1 MTIDIDLKEYLTEDD
16 IRRAAMDTLYTMFR
30 EHLRTEAD
38 IERVLSNLT
47 SEYIFTAVCKALD
60 KDMDY
65 IASAIAKGVDEA
77 IKSDHIKYQVFRRK
91 DLWDRSESPAV
102 KILDDVLKE
111 SRPLIEEQVRKRIE
125 QYDFRE
131 LEDSIEDTIY
141 GVICGELR
149 GRQYNK
155 EE

>member
-1 MTIDIDLKEYLTEDD
+1 MTIDIDLKEYLTEDG

-47 SEYIFTAVCKALD
+47 SEYIFTAVCKALNE
-60 KDMDY
+60 DMDY
-65 IASAIAKGVDEA
+65 ITSAIAKGVDEA
-77 IKSDHIKYQVFRRK
+77 IKGDHIKYQVFRRK
-91 DLWDRSESPAV
+91 DIWDRTESPAV

-125 QYDFRE
+125 QYNFRE
-131 LEDSIEDTIY
+131 LEDNIEDTIY
-141 GVICGELR
+141 GVICDMLR
-149 GRQYNK
+149 GREKN
-155 EE
+155 EN